1 MLVAA
6 AIAVFVALVLW
17 AVMSD
22 AWISPHVPFQLLQFT
37 IRDLLLSTTLIAA
50 GVGALAAAFRLPV
63 FEHELAFFLL
73 YFSSGPLIGAGVF
86 LPFGRTRLGFVLGC
100 LLILVMCCFLP
111 AVVVRE

>member
-1 MLVAA
+1 MELLFFAIVAA
-6 AIAVFVALVLW
+6 AALGIGLLF
-17 AVMSD
+17 
-22 AWISPHVPFQLLQFT
+22 AWLCASTKLPQFT

-63 FEHELAFFLL
+63 FEHQLAFFIL
-73 YFSSGPLIGAGVF
+73 YLSSGPFMGAGVF

-100 LLILVMCCFLP
+100 LLALVMCCLLP